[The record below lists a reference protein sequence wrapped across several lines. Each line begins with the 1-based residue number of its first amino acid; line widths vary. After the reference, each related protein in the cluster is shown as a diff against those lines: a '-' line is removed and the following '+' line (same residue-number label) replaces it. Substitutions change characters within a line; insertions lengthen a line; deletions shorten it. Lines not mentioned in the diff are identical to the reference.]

1 MNKKLL
7 LSKPIR
13 TENKDV
19 EWFYE
24 KGKIVIT
31 YPKKFGRIE
40 NWIKTRIGG
49 KEEIRRPLDK
59 FTTFIWELCDGGKNL
74 MEIISEFDEK
84 FGEEVAPA
92 DIRVQ
97 KFLENLLQLNLIT
110 LIT

>member
-13 TENKDV
+13 TENKEV

-24 KGKIVIT
+24 EGKIVIT
-31 YPKKFGRIE
+31 YPKKFGKIE
-40 NWIKTRIGG
+40 NWIQLRIGG
-49 KEEIRRPLDK
+49 SEEIRRPLDK
-59 FTTFIWELCDGGKNL
+59 FTTFIWESCDGNKNL
-74 MEIISEFDEK
+74 GDIISEFDKK